1 MSGGDVPRTA
11 RPSDPPNTVRI
22 AVDLPGPQGERL
34 YDYLPPERGAVEI
47 GDAVVVPF
55 GGRRAI
61 GIVTSSVGALP
72 PPSGVTL
79 KRAEAKL
86 SGDPLIGSLG
96 MRLAESIATHWLA
109 PLALTVRSPLP
120 PGLLDKVEVAI
131 RSVGAPSEA
140 EERVGISQTW
150 VSVER
155 LAGARGSGRSALLAL
170 IRSGERDGRL
180 ERSWRLC
187 AVHGRLI
194 EEAYASRTSAADL
207 PEARTRLG
215 LRQRELL
222 AMLRTASRPMYLVG
236 TGVSD
241 CLDDDEARDLGAV
254 WSKLDRLAEEH
265 GLEQPSNFIAV
276 GDEGDAANVPAERLL
291 AVFARLQEQVQRPG
305 TKFPAKKKTLLV
317 LQKITATLSEL
328 LHRGGGGR
336 FELDI

>member
-1 MSGGDVPRTA
+1 MSGGDVPRTV

-34 YDYLPPERGAVEI
+34 YDYLPPEHGEVEI

-61 GIVTSSVGALP
+61 GIVTSNVGALP

-96 MRLAESIATHWLA
+96 MRLAEAIATHWLA
-109 PLALTVRSPLP
+109 PLALTVRSLLP

-150 VSVER
+150 VSVDR
-155 LAGARGSGRSALLAL
+155 LAGARGNGRSALLAL

-180 ERSWRLC
+180 ERS
-187 AVHGRLI
+187 
-194 EEAYASRTSAADL
+194 
-207 PEARTRLG
+207 
-215 LRQRELL
+215 
-222 AMLRTASRPMYLVG
+222 
-236 TGVSD
+236 
-241 CLDDDEARDLGAV
+241 
-254 WSKLDRLAEEH
+254 
-265 GLEQPSNFIAV
+265 
-276 GDEGDAANVPAERLL
+276 
-291 AVFARLQEQVQRPG
+291 
-305 TKFPAKKKTLLV
+305 
-317 LQKITATLSEL
+317 
-328 LHRGGGGR
+328 
-336 FELDI
+336 